1 MTPLNRYIWLVD
13 TLCRAGR
20 KGLTFEEIN
29 HKYRYADSISGG
41 GEYPLRT
48 FHDHR
53 RAIEE
58 VFGIEIAC
66 NKSEN
71 RYYIRDNE
79 DVKNPSFFR
88 KWLLEI
94 ISMNNIISENDKL
107 RDRILLENIPS
118 AQPALIPLLNAM
130 RGNEIVSFEYH
141 PYQNESHDVA
151 SFQPWTLKMY
161 KRRWYVYGFTKGKG
175 NRIYALDRISQVLPT
190 GSTFQLPNDFDA
202 ESIFAGTFGAYVSV
216 SEPVEKI
223 VLKVDEWQAKY
234 LRSLPLHKS
243 QEELERHDEYSVFAI
258 YVTPTYDLKQ
268 EILTMNN
275 HCEVLAP
282 ESLRKDIAKLLRQML
297 EKYNDV

>member
-1 MTPLNRYIWLVD
+1 MTPLNKYIWLVD
-13 TLCRAGR
+13 TLCRAGER
-20 KGLTFEEIN
+20 GLTFEEIN
-29 HKYRYADSISGG
+29 HKYRYADSVSGG

-79 DVKNPSFFR
+79 DVRNPSYFR
-88 KWLLEI
+88 KWLLES
-94 ISMNNIISENDKL
+94 ISLNNIISENDKL

-118 AQPALIPLLNAM
+118 TQPALIPMLNAM
-130 RGNEIVSFEYH
+130 RCNEVVSFQYAS
-141 PYQNESHDVA
+141 YQSGTSHLVEA
-151 SFQPWTLKMY
+151 FQPWTLKMF
-161 KRRWYVYGFTKGKG
+161 KRRWYVYGFTEGKG
-175 NRIYALDRISQVLPT
+175 NRIYGLDRISQTSPT
-190 GSTFQLPNDFDA
+190 GTLFQLPDEFDA
-202 ESIFAGTFGAYVSV
+202 ESIFAVTYGVYVAV
-216 SEPVEKI
+216 EEPIEKI
-223 VLKVDEWQAKY
+223 VLRVDEEQAKY

-243 QEELERHDEYSVFAI
+243 QEEIEHHDDYSIFAI

-268 EILTMNN
+268 EILSMNN

-282 ESLRKDIAKLLRQML
+282 ATLRQEIARLLGQML
-297 EKYNDV
+297 EKYN